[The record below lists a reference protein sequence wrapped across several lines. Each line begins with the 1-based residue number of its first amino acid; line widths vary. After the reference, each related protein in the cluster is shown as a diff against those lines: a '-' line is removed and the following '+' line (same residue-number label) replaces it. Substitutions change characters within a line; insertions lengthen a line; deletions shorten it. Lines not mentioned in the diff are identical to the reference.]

1 MSQFGIIV
9 NVDKCI
15 GCQACFV
22 ACKEEIKLLPEFSGI
37 RSIVQKTCRT
47 ASQLFPR
54 ELPALRQ
61 SGLLAG
67 LPC

>member
-22 ACKEEIKLLPEFSGI
+22 ACKEENKVAPGPHH
-37 RSIVQKTCRT
+37 
-47 ASQLFPR
+47 QLFPR

-61 SGLLAG
+61 SGLPAG

>member
-22 ACKEEIKLLPEFSGI
+22 ACKEENKVAPGISGI
-37 RSIVQKTCRT
+37 RSIVQKICRT
-47 ASQLFPR
+47 ASSTIS
-54 ELPALRQ
+54 A
-61 SGLLAG
+61 
-67 LPC
+67 